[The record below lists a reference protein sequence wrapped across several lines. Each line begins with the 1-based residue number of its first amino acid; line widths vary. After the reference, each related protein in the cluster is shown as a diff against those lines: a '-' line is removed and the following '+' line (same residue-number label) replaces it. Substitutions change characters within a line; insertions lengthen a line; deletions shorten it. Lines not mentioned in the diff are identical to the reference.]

1 MIYFILKKYF
11 KFLIDDFDFK
21 YSYKQKMGYI
31 QLCYVNSQIRI
42 TILGQE
48 NIHILISDVNSL
60 GTYADVT
67 EFSEEFI
74 TSGNYYKKARI
85 ASQWLK
91 GKLREDYCF

>member
-1 MIYFILKKYF
+1 
-11 KFLIDDFDFK
+11 
-21 YSYKQKMGYI
+21 MGYI

-60 GTYADVT
+60 GTYADVV
-67 EFSEEFI
+67 EFYEEFM
-74 TSGNYYKKARI
+74 TSGNYYKKERI

-91 GKLREDYCF
+91 EKLREDYCF

>member
-11 KFLIDDFDFK
+11 NFLIKDYGFYIAF
-21 YSYKQKMGYI
+21 KQKMGYI
-31 QLCYVNSQIRI
+31 QLCYENSQIRI
-42 TILGQE
+42 MISGQE

-67 EFSEEFI
+67 EYCDEFK
-74 TSGNYYKKARI
+74 TNGNYHQKARK

-91 GKLREDYCF
+91 EKINEYYCF